1 MTAVYKRELRSYFT
15 SMVGYV
21 FIAILIF
28 FVGIYFMAYNLFGG
42 YPSFGYVLLSCTIIF
57 MVAVPILTMRSM
69 AEDRR
74 GKTDQLLLTSP
85 VSLTGIVL
93 GKYLAMVTVLLVPI
107 LLICFCPLIIAM
119 NGSATLTADYA
130 AILAFF
136 CMGCVYI
143 AVGMFVSA
151 LTESQIIA
159 AVGTFGLLLVLYLWD
174 GLLVTLQITVLAVL
188 LGFVIGFLVAMVLFS
203 GVRRRVEEAVT
214 PKCFEG
220 LPITLVAAA
229 VTSLSFMGFGGIVE
243 SIFGA

>member
-1 MTAVYKRELRSYFT
+1 
-15 SMVGYV
+15 
-21 FIAILIF
+21 
-28 FVGIYFMAYNLFGG
+28 
-42 YPSFGYVLLSCTIIF
+42 
-57 MVAVPILTMRSM
+57 MRSM

-159 AVGTFGLLLVLYLWD
+159 AVSTFAVLLVLFLWD
-174 GLLVTLQITVLAVL
+174 DLISFLPSALSSLLSAFSFTQTFQNFAEYSMFDLGGLALYVSLSALFLFLTVQTLQK
-188 LGFVIGFLVAMVLFS
+188 
-203 GVRRRVEEAVT
+203 RRWA
-214 PKCFEG
+214 
-220 LPITLVAAA
+220 
-229 VTSLSFMGFGGIVE
+229 
-243 SIFGA
+243 